1 MPNRPVSQRG
11 NSAAGELESRIE
23 RVTHF
28 LELRMSQMHSY
39 HDHKETMAHAAI
51 LVALAYVGAIISS
64 TTWPPDWITTV
75 CVSRDVVAELGA
87 LAVWFFIHV
96 YMRWQLR
103 CRRVAALYVAC
114 LLTILRQWA
123 NSPPCSDDLTP
134 YEGDAPKVPRIHTLV
149 DFIVPWKFA
158 HVQSDEGMLGYP
170 QCMVK
175 EYHKTSTGAM
185 FAENLVT
192 YGSLVLGLLIL
203 VRTWP

>member
-1 MPNRPVSQRG
+1 MPKKPVSRRG
-11 NSAAGELESRIE
+11 KTAEGKLESRIE
-23 RVTHF
+23 RVTAF

-39 HDHKETMAHAAI
+39 HDHKETMAHATI

-64 TTWPPDWITTV
+64 TNWPPDWVTTV
-75 CVSRDVVAELGA
+75 CVSSDVVAALGA

-103 CRRVAALYVAC
+103 NRRVAALYVAC

-123 NSPPCSDDLTP
+123 NSPPSSDDLTP
-134 YEGDAPKVPRIHTLV
+134 YEGGAPKVPRIHTLV

-158 HVQSDEGMLGYP
+158 HVPSDEGMLGYP
-170 QCMVK
+170 RRVVE
-175 EYHKTSTGAM
+175 EYRNIGTGAM

-192 YGSLVLGLLIL
+192 YGSLMLGLLIL